1 MIEFKRIK
9 KWEKDNQIVLIDKRL
24 RSYKLLNPTEVR
36 LDIINDFILK
46 YDGNVLPQEELEK
59 SFLLNK
65 VNFCITC

>member
-9 KWEKDNQIVLIDKRL
+9 KWEKDNQIVLIDKRF
-24 RSYKLLNPTEVR
+24 RSYKLLNPTEAR

-46 YDGNVLPQEELEK
+46 YDGNILPQEELEK